1 MGKQLSKYKSGIFR
15 KKDYNIL
22 IIGFDESGKT
32 SIFNRF
38 KYFNENENTN
48 RTIFFNLECIL
59 YKGCNFTL
67 RDLGGEKARILWRHY
82 FQSANAIIFVIDSTD
97 NDNIEDAI
105 EEFRKLLTEEDLKG
119 CPFLIMAN
127 RQDLEN
133 AESPDEIKKKFGE
146 IIGRKF
152 EVIGTSAITGQGIK
166 EGYEWVFNTIIK
178 NNKKNS

>member
-1 MGKQLSKYKSGIFR
+1 MNQEKHQYLIVL
-15 KKDYNIL
+15 NIL
-22 IIGFDESGKT
+22 MKMKIQIVQ
-32 SIFNRF
+32 
-38 KYFNENENTN
+38 YFLIQNV
-48 RTIFFNLECIL
+48 FYL

-67 RDLGGEKARILWRHY
+67 WDLGGEKARILWRHY
-82 FQSANAIIFVIDSTD
+82 FQSANAIILVIDSTD